1 MGVILEKP
9 IVEKEVYNF
18 AQGQFRGSVVAMQGW
33 RTSMEVGY
41 GLGCNNGKDAHIVKP
56 AMDFDETTGF
66 FGIFDGHGG
75 SEVSEYWWVVCR
87 SNQSLVEKIS
97 FRI

>member
-33 RTSMEVGY
+33 RTTMEVGHEWD
-41 GLGCNNGKDAHIVKP
+41 CNNRKDAHIVKP

-75 SEVSEYWWVVCR
+75 SQVSEYWWVVWR
-87 SNQSLVEKIS
+87 PN
-97 FRI
+97 